1 VPSRSS
7 SLVELDGVRPTI
19 GRDVFIAPTA
29 VLIGDVR
36 VGDRANIWFGA
47 VLRGDFSHIEIG
59 EGSSIQDNTV
69 IHCASDLPTI
79 VGRNAIVGH
88 GAILEGCV
96 IEEGG
101 LVGMGAIVCQR
112 ARLGA
117 GAMLAAGAVL
127 SERSEIAP
135 GMLAAGVPASEKKE
149 LSGSAK
155 GWTENAA
162 AHYQE
167 LRERYI
173 DNLEETSAT
182 DADWRRAASRGR

>member
-1 VPSRSS
+1 VAT
-7 SLVELDGVRPTI
+7 LVELDGVRPTI
-19 GRDVFIAPTA
+19 GRDVFLAPTA
-29 VLIGDVR
+29 VLVGDVR

-47 VLRGDFSHIEIG
+47 VLRGDESHIEIG
-59 EGSSIQDNTV
+59 EGSSIQDNAV
-69 IHCASDLPTI
+69 IHCAARLPTV
-79 VGRNAIVGH
+79 VGRDVIVGH

-96 IEEGG
+96 VEDGA

-127 SERSEIAP
+127 SERTQIRS

-155 GWTENAA
+155 GWTDHAA
-162 AHYQE
+162 AEYQR
-167 LRERYI
+167 LRARYLAGARFE
-173 DNLEETSAT
+173 DLENEPLP
-182 DADWRRAASRGR
+182 G